1 MTNDHFKPPTY
12 ARQNATNKLAQAK
25 REETPT
31 MQSEHLAKTPDTF
44 VRGGLF
50 PLGRIVATPGAVEY
64 LNRNSIAPAELLYLH
79 QTGDWGDM
87 GAEDKAE
94 NALSVAQGFRIFSC
108 YRRGPM
114 QEAIW
119 VITEA
124 DRSVTTLLMPSE
136 Y

>member
-1 MTNDHFKPPTY
+1 MTNDHFKPPTN
-12 ARQNATNKLAQAK
+12 ARQNAPNKLAQAK

-31 MQSEHLAKTPDTF
+31 MQSKHLTKTPDTF
-44 VRGGLF
+44 VRERLF
-50 PLGRIVATPGAVEY
+50 RLGCIVATPGALEY
-64 LNRNSIAPAELLYLH
+64 MNRNSIAPAELLYLH
-79 QTGDWGDM
+79 QTGDWGDL
-87 GAEDKAE
+87 GADDKVE
-94 NALSVAQGFRIFSC
+94 NALSVSQGFRIFSC

-124 DRSVTTLLMPSE
+124 DRSVTTLLLPSE